1 MISSLVNLINESIK
15 TKAFP
20 SLYDAQYYGITEMI
34 PTTTDAGNKLV
45 PTIVDEFGD
54 GIEMAIDSEVSLQVY
69 YRLTNKQT
77 KLNKYQYGDSNK
89 ELTDSYTMS
98 MYVIGNRKRLKEN
111 ASEVSYKISSW
122 MPDVFKENSKAVAFL
137 TQNSVDFNAVGIIGI
152 EFNNTDFNGL
162 PDMYMFRHDFNISHT
177 YRRKCLDACEIVCTN
192 FSTN

>member
-1 MISSLVNLINESIK
+1 MILSLVKLINENIK

-20 SLYDAQYYGITEMI
+20 SLYDAVYYGITEMM
-34 PTTTDAGNKLV
+34 PYPLDNGFRFV

-54 GIEMAIDSEVSLQVY
+54 GVEMSIDNTISLQVY

-77 KLNKYQYGDSNK
+77 KLNKYQYGEANK
-89 ELTDSYTMS
+89 ELTDTYNLS
-98 MYVIGNRKRLKEN
+98 MYVIGNRKKLRQN

-122 MPDVFKENSKAVAFL
+122 IPDVFKENSKSVAFL
-137 TQNSVDFNAVGIIGI
+137 NQTNVDFNAAGIINS
-152 EFNNTDFNGL
+152 EFSNTDYNGL

-177 YRRKCLDACEIVCTN
+177 YRRKCLDACETVCTN